1 MALATQQYCYGTSN
15 TVLLWHYSFAILAF
29 WHNVMHGLM
38 LWSVNNSRK
47 RRRPDRNVPG
57 GRPGK
62 KKVTEMDLVAFQKKG
77 GLTVTVQCT
86 AVRTQSNLVIGTSWC
101 LVVLGG
107 AW

>member
-1 MALATQQYCYGTSN
+1 M
-15 TVLLWHYSFAILAF
+15 
-29 WHNVMHGLM
+29 
-38 LWSVNNSRK
+38 
-47 RRRPDRNVPG
+47 PG

-101 LVVLGG
+101 LVEYLVEYLVELCG
-107 AW
+107 AATFNVGRASKVAQHAFQQPAQSVDTTQFE

>member
-1 MALATQQYCYGTSN
+1 M
-15 TVLLWHYSFAILAF
+15 
-29 WHNVMHGLM
+29 
-38 LWSVNNSRK
+38 
-47 RRRPDRNVPG
+47 PG

-101 LVVLGG
+101 LVEYLVAHGGILGS
-107 AW
+107 AWWYLVEYLK